1 LAPPEAEK
9 AQQKAQAHLEW
20 TRATSEK
27 RQIEFIWKGKLDP
40 FKQQIDTCKKDHD
53 QKVKE
58 IQAEVA
64 EVERKARERIS
75 ELTRARN
82 TRLSELEA
90 QREPLLAQ
98 LQAQLEPV
106 QKQIKLN
113 WDLEC
118 NLQESI
124 RSKCPHLSN
133 LTASELLESVPTEE
147 HPQTRFKCQ
156 TCGAEVAPALV
167 SQYISRN
174 DGEGGRSDLAY
185 ANGNNG
191 GWGLRPRSEVR
202 RARNQL
208 RDRVGR
214 STGQAPL
221 RERGAGGRD
230 DGEGGPSTPWD
241 HPPRGKRSFIDLLN
255 EEFDE
260 DYRAGPSKRPKT
272 PPRPRSPV

>member
-1 LAPPEAEK
+1 M
-9 AQQKAQAHLEW
+9 EW
-20 TRATSEK
+20 TRATGEK

-124 RSKCPHLSN
+124 RGNCPHVSN
-133 LTASELLESVPTEE
+133 LTASALLEQVPTEE
-147 HPQTRFKCQ
+147 HYQVSFECQ
-156 TCGAEVAPALV
+156 TCGADIAPALV
-167 SQYISRN
+167 SKYISQN
-174 DGEGGRSDLAY
+174 DGEGGCTDLAF
-185 ANGNNG
+185 ANGNDR
-191 GWGLRPRSEVR
+191 GWGLRSRSEAR
-202 RARNQL
+202 RARDQL

-230 DGEGGPSTPWD
+230 EGEGGPSTPWD
-241 HPPRGKRSFIDLLN
+241 QPPRGKRTFLDLLN
-255 EEFDE
+255 EEFEE
-260 DYRAGPSKRPKT
+260 DYRAGPSKRPKS